1 MTTTHTLILTCIFL
15 LITLKVIG
23 QSDSSNYRDR
33 EINKIDSLI
42 KIIDD
47 RNPEFEN
54 CDLFMDSLAGE
65 KVISITKQ
73 VYNGINKY
81 IIKTNRMGT
90 HMDVKLVELYLYQ
103 DTLIQA
109 AVFYSENKDDLRK
122 KLYFKNNIKFF
133 TVFSHGVR
141 ISMDDTGEEFIDL
154 AKKVVTAEQSK

>member
-1 MTTTHTLILTCIFL
+1 MTTKYTLILTCIFL

-23 QSDSSNYRDR
+23 QADSSNYSNR

-47 RNPEFEN
+47 RNPKIEN
-54 CDLFMDSLAGE
+54 CDLFIDSLAGE

-73 VYNGINKY
+73 VYNGIGMYN
-81 IIKTNRMGT
+81 IKTNRTGT
-90 HMDVKLVELYLYQ
+90 QMDVKLAELYLYQ

-109 AVFYSENKDDLRK
+109 AVFYSDNKQDFYK
-122 KLYFKNNIKFF
+122 KLYFKDNINFY

-141 ISMDDTGEEFIDL
+141 ISLDDTGEEFIEL
-154 AKKVVTAEQSK
+154 VKKIVATVQPK

>member
-1 MTTTHTLILTCIFL
+1 MTTKHTLILTCIFL

-23 QSDSSNYRDR
+23 QSDSSNYNDR

-54 CDLFMDSLAGE
+54 CNLFIDSLAGE

-73 VYNGINKY
+73 VYNGIGKY
-81 IIKTNRMGT
+81 SIKTNRMGT
-90 HMDVKLVELYLYQ
+90 QMDVKLVELYLYH

-109 AVFYSENKDDLRK
+109 AVFYSDNKQDFWK
-122 KLYFKNNIKFF
+122 KLYFKDDIN
-133 TVFSHGVR
+133 FSTRAILGVR
-141 ISMDDTGEEFIDL
+141 ISLDDTGEEFIEL
-154 AKKVVTAEQSK
+154 AKKIVTAEQSK